1 MISMILALP
10 CHFPS
15 TCMLYKEAPDVPAD
29 IGQGSQSG
37 SRVSVLMFFVSS
49 KPTVH

>member
-15 TCMLYKEAPDVPAD
+15 TCMLYKQAPDVPAD